1 MDLADLV
8 QAGRPLSHTRIM
20 MNRLRDLLIDGV
32 LLALPVAATAY
43 LLQKLF
49 GSLLHVLS
57 PVTHLLPKGHYF
69 GMAALDLAAI
79 ALLIAALTALGAFA
93 RSAPGTRVAQSLE
106 RIVLSK
112 IPGYLVIKSI
122 AADMSSTEREM
133 GMRPALVAFDD
144 NKVLGFVVEAADAGE
159 MVTVFVPDAPAAA
172 SGSVV
177 LVLRERVQL
186 LEVAAGTA
194 MRAMKQRGVG
204 LQQLTQ
210 AQRPGASPSS
220 AAA

>member
-1 MDLADLV
+1 ML
-8 QAGRPLSHTRIM
+8 
-20 MNRLRDLLIDGV
+20 NRLRDLLIDGV
-32 LLALPVAATAY
+32 LLVLPVAATVY

-49 GSLLHVLS
+49 GSLLNVLS
-57 PVTHLLPKGHYF
+57 PITHLMPKGHYF

-79 ALLIAALTALGAFA
+79 ALLIVSLIALGAFA

-106 RIVLSK
+106 RIVLAK

-122 AADMSSTEREM
+122 AADMSSAERDT

-144 NKVLGFVVEAADAGE
+144 NTVLGFVVEEAGAGG
-159 MVTVFVPDAPAAA
+159 MVTVFIPDAPAAA

-186 LEVAAGTA
+186 LEVATSSA
-194 MRAMKQRGVG
+194 MHAMKQRGIG
-204 LQQLTQ
+204 LQQLRQ
-210 AQRPGASPSS
+210 AQPSGTTPGSTALGINRSG
-220 AAA
+220 A

>member
-1 MDLADLV
+1 ML
-8 QAGRPLSHTRIM
+8 
-20 MNRLRDLLIDGV
+20 NRLRDLMIDGV

-79 ALLIAALTALGAFA
+79 ALLIAMLIALGAFA
-93 RSAPGTRVAQSLE
+93 RSTPGTRLAQSLE

-122 AADMSSTEREM
+122 AADLSSAERET

-144 NKVLGFVVEAADAGE
+144 NTVLGFVVEEADAGG

-177 LVLRERVQL
+177 LVLRERVTL
-186 LEVAAGTA
+186 VDVATGSA
-194 MRAMKQRGVG
+194 MHTMKQRGIG
-204 LQQLTQ
+204 LQQLTR
-210 AQRPGASPSS
+210 AQRPGTSPNGT
-220 AAA
+220 AA

>member
-1 MDLADLV
+1 ML
-8 QAGRPLSHTRIM
+8 
-20 MNRLRDLLIDGV
+20 NRLRDLLIDGV

-49 GSLLHVLS
+49 ASLLHVLS

-79 ALLIAALTALGAFA
+79 ALLIAMLIALGAFA
-93 RSAPGTRVAQSLE
+93 RSTPGTRLAQSLE

-122 AADMSSTEREM
+122 AADLSSAERDT
-133 GMRPALVAFDD
+133 GMLPALVAFDD
-144 NKVLGFVVEAADAGE
+144 NTVLGFVVEEAGAGD

-177 LVLRERVQL
+177 LVHRERVQP
-186 LEVAAGTA
+186 LEVATGSA
-194 MRAMKQRGVG
+194 MQAMKQRGIG
-204 LQQLTQ
+204 LQQLTR
-210 AQRPGASPSS
+210 AQRPGMSPNST
-220 AAA
+220 AA